1 MKQKIFTK
9 EFAENLSNNILG
21 NIALYRNDV
30 FEVRPE
36 NIIESTID
44 VINENLAENME
55 AHISSVAREEFEAAK
70 ILFEAF
76 PDLTPLQASHKPFW
90 LYLSHVELY
99 HYMRLRWPILANKD
113 ISDVDLF
120 KAVKQHFFHTDAIRN
135 QLEGLYWLV
144 RCSAV
149 RKEDGSYDYT
159 FTEFLFSRRKLGN
172 RGIGASIYFRNPKV
186 VRGMLRFYMD
196 YENDFLTP
204 HFEEKTDYCI
214 QLMNQKGA
222 VSEIS
227 LWEEEDVYQ
236 FLLAHRSE
244 IEPII
249 DRKEQ
254 KKRDLLAQGL
264 SEAAAEAAAQ
274 EEDELEELDELD
286 TDM

>member
-1 MKQKIFTK
+1 MKQKIFTLSYAD
-9 EFAENLSNNILG
+9 ELAANLMD
-21 NIALYRNDV
+21 NIALYRNET
-30 FEVRPE
+30 FEVDVN
-36 NIIESTID
+36 NIVESKIE
-44 VINENLAENME
+44 VLNENLAANME
-55 AHISSVAREEFEAAK
+55 EHISSMANEELKAAK

-76 PDLTPLQASHKPFW
+76 PNLTPLQASHKPFW

-99 HYMRLRWPILANKD
+99 HYMRLRWPILTDPNL
-113 ISDVDLF
+113 SDEELYN
-120 KAVKQHFFHTDAIRN
+120 AVKNHFFHPSIIRN

-144 RCSAV
+144 RCSV
-149 RKEDGSYDYT
+149 MKNDNGTWDYT
-159 FTEFLFSRRKLGN
+159 YTDFLFSRRKLGN

-214 QLMNQKGA
+214 QLINQKGA

-227 LWEEEDVYQ
+227 LLEEDDIYQ

-254 KKRDLLAQGL
+254 KKRDLLAQGF
-264 SEAAAEAAAQ
+264 SESDAEEMANVD
-274 EEDELEELDELD
+274 ELTDELE
-286 TDM
+286 

>member
-1 MKQKIFTK
+1 MKQKVFTK
-9 EFAENLSNNILG
+9 RFAEELVANLQG

-30 FEVRPE
+30 FEVSLE
-36 NIIESTID
+36 NIVESNVD
-44 VINENLAENME
+44 VINEHLAEDME
-55 AHISSVAREEFEAAK
+55 AHTSSVAREEFEAAK

-76 PDLTPLQASHKPFW
+76 PNLTPLQASHKPFW
-90 LYLSHVELY
+90 LYLAHVELY
-99 HYMRLRWPILANKD
+99 HYMRLRWPILANND
-113 ISDVDLF
+113 LSDEDLY
-120 KAVKQHFFHTDAIRN
+120 KAVKQHFFNPSVIRN

-144 RCSAV
+144 RCSV
-149 RKEDGSYDYT
+149 IPKEDGTYDYT
-159 FTEFLFSRRKLGN
+159 YTEFLFSRRKLGN

-196 YENDFLTP
+196 YENGFLTP

-214 QLMNQKGA
+214 QLINQKGA

-227 LWEEEDVYQ
+227 LWEEEDIYE
-236 FLLAHRSE
+236 FLLSHRSE

-264 SEAAAEAAAQ
+264 SEADAEAAAQ
-274 EEDELEELDELD
+274 EAIEIEDED
-286 TDM
+286 TEI

>member
-9 EFAENLSNNILG
+9 SFADKLPAELQS

-36 NIIESTID
+36 NIIESNID
-44 VINENLAENME
+44 VLDENLAAHME
-55 AHISSVAREEFEAAK
+55 EHTSSVAREEFEAAK
-70 ILFEAF
+70 ILFEAY
-76 PDLTPLQASHKPFW
+76 PNLTPLQASHKPFW

-99 HYMRLRWPILANKD
+99 HYMRLRWPILTNKD
-113 ISDVDLF
+113 LSDEELY
-120 KAVKQHFFHTDAIRN
+120 KAVKQHFFNPSIIRN

-144 RCSAV
+144 RCSAI
-149 RKEDGSYDYT
+149 RKEDGTYDYSY
-159 FTEFLFSRRKLGN
+159 TEFLFSRRKLGN

-236 FLLAHRSE
+236 FLLSHRSE

-254 KKRDLLAQGL
+254 KKRDLLALGL
-264 SEAAAEAAAQ
+264 SEAEAEAEAEVQTAAE
-274 EEDELEELDELD
+274 ESDDFETE
-286 TDM
+286 M

>member
-1 MKQKIFTK
+1 MRQKMFTPSY
-9 EFAENLSNNILG
+9 ADTLVANLMD
-21 NIALYRNDV
+21 NIALYRNDT
-30 FEVRPE
+30 FEVDE
-36 NIIESTID
+36 KHIVESKIE
-44 VINENLAENME
+44 VLNENLAANME
-55 AHISSVAREEFEAAK
+55 EHISSVASEELKAAK

-76 PDLTPLQASHKPFW
+76 PNLTPLQASHKPFW

-99 HYMRLRWPILANKD
+99 HYMRLRWPILADPNL
-113 ISDVDLF
+113 SDEELLS
-120 KAVKQHFFHTDAIRN
+120 AVKNHFFHSSAIRN

-144 RCSAV
+144 RCSV
-149 RKEDGSYDYT
+149 MKNDDGTWDYT
-159 FTEFLFSRRKLGN
+159 YTDFLFSRRKLGN

-196 YENDFLTP
+196 YQDDFLTP

-214 QLMNQKGA
+214 QLINQKGA

-227 LWEEEDVYQ
+227 LLEEEDIYQ

-254 KKRDLLAQGL
+254 KRRDLLKLGF
-264 SEAAAEAAAQ
+264 SESVAAEMAN
-274 EEDELEELDELD
+274 EEVENELD
-286 TDM
+286 